1 MVFPCST
8 KSCKK
13 FFACGKKAKLSG
25 GVEESRIASQPCA
38 ISAIPPTASGH
49 CRRLSPERKHPSP
62 AGNHLLE
69 EGKDKSTPLGM
80 CVCVGRWGWWG
91 KMFFSRCSE
100 RIVWLCRPVREA
112 SGGAQPVS

>member
-80 CVCVGRWGWWG
+80 CVCVLGGGDGGERCFLAAAQRGLCGSAGR
-91 KMFFSRCSE
+91 
-100 RIVWLCRPVREA
+100 
-112 SGGAQPVS
+112 

>member
-13 FFACGKKAKLSG
+13 FFACGKTAKLSG

-80 CVCVGRWGWWG
+80 CVCWEVGMVG
-91 KMFFSRCSE
+91 KDVF
-100 RIVWLCRPVREA
+100 
-112 SGGAQPVS
+112 